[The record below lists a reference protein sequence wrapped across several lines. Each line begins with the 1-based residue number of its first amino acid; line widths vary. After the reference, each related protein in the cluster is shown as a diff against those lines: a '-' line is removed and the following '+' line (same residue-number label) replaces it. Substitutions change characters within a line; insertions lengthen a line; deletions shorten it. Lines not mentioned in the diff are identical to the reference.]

1 MTTPLF
7 TLQTCWA
14 ESTIRLAD
22 GIMVPLADA
31 MLAVALLPEL
41 VELVLL
47 AGVTCEVVLE
57 LVLAAALSALALA
70 LAPSLEPPQPA
81 SAMLNAATA
90 RPCCHQPPT
99 NR

>member
-1 MTTPLF
+1 
-7 TLQTCWA
+7 
-14 ESTIRLAD
+14 
-22 GIMVPLADA
+22 MVPLADA

-47 AGVTCEVVLE
+47 LAGVACEVVLE
-57 LVLAAALSALALA
+57 VVLEPELAAELSA

-81 SAMLNAATA
+81 KATLNAATA
-90 RPCCHQPPT
+90 RPCTHQPPT